1 MKRLYQILSLI
12 ICILM
17 IMAVSIRR
25 DGRILGHDL
34 HPSDE
39 AAVTS
44 PSDTLRILSDGTIVI
59 NTTPLGNDIIGY
71 GGRVPLEISIKD
83 GVVTHV
89 ETLENA
95 ETPRFLEKVS
105 PLLTKWNGLTIEQAQ
120 ALEVDVITGATYTS
134 NAIIGNMERGL
145 NYAAQSSQENSFWS
159 SLDISAK
166 AIAGLIV
173 ALMAAI
179 IPLFVKNPRYRIFQQ
194 VLNIAVLGFWCGTF
208 LNYTALI
215 GYMSNGINIAT
226 MLVPVILL
234 ITAFI
239 YPLFGK
245 KSYYCANICPF
256 GALQELAGKCV
267 KYKIP
272 MSAKTVK
279 RLDVMRQILWAVLML
294 CLWTGLWFDWID
306 YEPFSAFVVQSA
318 SWVVIAIALV
328 FVALSTIVMRP
339 YCRFV
344 CPTGTLMKFSQTTFI
359 GKKSK
364 QNPR

>member
-12 ICILM
+12 TCILLV
-17 IMAVSIRR
+17 MAASIRR

-34 HPSDE
+34 QQSDDTTV
-39 AAVTS
+39 AA
-44 PSDTLRILSDGTIVI
+44 PSDTLRTLPDGTMVV
-59 NTTPLGNDIIGY
+59 NTTSLGKDIVGY

-83 GVVTHV
+83 GVVTKV
-89 ETLENA
+89 EAMENS
-95 ETPRFLEKVS
+95 ETQRFFEKAS
-105 PLLTKWNGLTIEQAQ
+105 PLLTKWDGLTIEQAQ
-120 ALEVDVITGATYTS
+120 ALKVDAVTGATYTS

-145 NYAAQSSQENSFWS
+145 SYAADNSQEKSFWS
-159 SLDISAK
+159 SLDVSAK
-166 AIAGLIV
+166 AIIGLIV

-179 IPLFVKNPRYRIFQQ
+179 IPLFVKNPRYRIIQQ
-194 VLNIAVLGFWCGTF
+194 VLNIAVLGFWCGIF

-215 GYMSNGINIAT
+215 GYMSNGMNVAA
-226 MLVPVILL
+226 MLVPIILL

-245 KSYYCANICPF
+245 KSYYCTNVCPF

-272 MSAKTVK
+272 MSAKTVR
-279 RLDVMRQILWAVLML
+279 RLDLVREILWAVLML
-294 CLWTGLWFDWID
+294 CLWTGVWFDWID

-318 SWVVIAIALV
+318 SWVVIVIALV
-328 FVALSTIVMRP
+328 FVALSTVIMRP

-344 CPTGTLMKFSQTTFI
+344 CPTGTLLKISQSTITDNNP
-359 GKKSK
+359 K
-364 QNPR
+364 Q